1 MDPST
6 TYNLTYNL
14 NGLPVGPVSITTDSN
29 GDFVISGIPGGTYDG
44 ITIELAG
51 CSSTDLYSGVLAPIY
66 PTAPIAFTDST
77 YCEGDPIADLNGISA
92 FGGTMTWYDDA
103 GLTSQVGAGPAYT
116 VLDTDPGTYTYYVTE
131 TLSNCEGP
139 SSTVTVIISPTPTAP
154 VVSGDVNYC
163 DGDAVA
169 NLSVTPQGAGT
180 VTWYSDALLT
190 DSIGV
195 GSTYTPATGVD
206 TVTYYVIETVN
217 NCVSS
222 VSSMTVTIYPN
233 PVAAFEPTPSSGNVP
248 LDVYFDNTS
257 VGGNTFAWDLGDGT
271 TSTSFDPSNTF
282 TETGEYNISLYIVDA
297 NGCIDSTSAV
307 IIVEGLST
315 LIIPNIFTPNG
326 DGSND
331 VFNLTGTNITEI
343 KGTVMNRWGQVVY
356 QFNTL
361 EAGWTGRTVSG
372 IEAAEGTYYYII
384 DAVGADGQEYNYQGP
399 FQLIR

>member
-1 MDPST
+1 MVCQ
-6 TYNLTYNL
+6 LAQCL
-14 NGLPVGPVSITTDSN
+14 FTTDSN
-29 GDFVISGIPGGTYDG
+29 GDYVISGIPGGTYDG

-139 SSTVTVIISPTPTAP
+139 SSAVTVIISPTPAAP

-190 DSIGV
+190 DSIGT
-195 GSTYTPATGVD
+195 GSTYAPATGVD

-233 PVAAFEPTPSSGNVP
+233 PIAAFEPTPSSGNIP

-257 VGGNTFAWDLGDGT
+257 VRCGYTSLGFWRWNF
-271 TSTSFDPSNTF
+271 FDR
-282 TETGEYNISLYIVDA
+282 I
-297 NGCIDSTSAV
+297 
-307 IIVEGLST
+307 
-315 LIIPNIFTPNG
+315 
-326 DGSND
+326 
-331 VFNLTGTNITEI
+331 
-343 KGTVMNRWGQVVY
+343 
-356 QFNTL
+356 
-361 EAGWTGRTVSG
+361 
-372 IEAAEGTYYYII
+372 
-384 DAVGADGQEYNYQGP
+384 
-399 FQLIR
+399 